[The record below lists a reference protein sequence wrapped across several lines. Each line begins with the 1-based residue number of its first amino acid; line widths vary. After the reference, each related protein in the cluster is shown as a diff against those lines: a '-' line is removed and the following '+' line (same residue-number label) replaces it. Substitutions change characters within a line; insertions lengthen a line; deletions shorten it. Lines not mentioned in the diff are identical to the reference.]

1 MIGMGTENLPTPE
14 GSPPPERPRA
24 PSPLE
29 RFLEAA
35 RGRNRGRPPVWLM
48 RQAGRYM
55 PEYRAIRA
63 RHSFKEMCQDPDLAV
78 EVSLL
83 PHRLLGVDAVIVFY
97 DILIPLEGMGMPL
110 QYTEDGPRF
119 TEPVREEAALARL
132 RPLEPE
138 RHTAS
143 ILTAI
148 RRLKAELGG
157 KTPVLGFAGGPFTL
171 ASYLVEGR
179 LGMGVETVKRILFQ
193 APAFLHRLLD
203 RLAEMTVEYLKA
215 QVRAGADAVQLFD
228 TWAGQLGKEEYREF
242 VLPYQRWIFREL
254 KNLDG
259 AVDRQALLSRDGD
272 GYFRDSASAALCSGD
287 PRDGDKRRAPAILF
301 VKDGDH
307 VLEEMAGSGA
317 EVLSLGWR
325 SSLDGTR
332 ERLGAGIALQGNLDP
347 AALFAPM
354 EAVRRRAGEMLAG
367 RRGDPAYIFNLGHGL
382 LPETPVESVQALVET
397 VKSFGS

>member
-1 MIGMGTENLPTPE
+1 MGTENLQAPE
-14 GSPPPERPRA
+14 GSPSSVPPRGPA
-24 PSPLE
+24 PLE
-29 RFLEAA
+29 RFLAAA

-48 RQAGRYM
+48 RQAGRYL
-55 PEYRAIRA
+55 PEYRAIRG
-63 RHSFKEMCQDPDLAV
+63 RRSFKEMCQDPDLAV

-110 QYTEDGPRF
+110 QYTDEGPVF
-119 TEPVREEAALARL
+119 TDPVRDEGALCRL

-138 RHTAS
+138 HHTAS

-148 RRLKAELGG
+148 RRLKEELGAE
-157 KTPVLGFAGGPFTL
+157 KPVLGFAGGPFTL

-179 LGMGVETVKRILFQ
+179 PGMGVEAVKRILFQ
-193 APAFLHRLLD
+193 APAFLHRLLE
-203 RLAEMTVEYLKA
+203 RLAEMTAAYLKA

-254 KNLDG
+254 GDLNG
-259 AVDRQALLSRDGD
+259 AIDRQALLSRDGD

-287 PRDGDKRRAPAILF
+287 PRDGDKRHAPAILF
-301 VKDGDH
+301 VKDGNH

-317 EVLSLGWR
+317 QVLSLDWR
-325 SSLDGTR
+325 SSLDGAR

-347 AALFAPM
+347 AALFAPV
-354 EAVRRRAGEMLAG
+354 EAVRRRVGEMLAG
-367 RRGDPAYIFNLGHGL
+367 RQGDPAYIFNLGHGL
-382 LPETPVESVQALVET
+382 LPETPVDSVQAVVET